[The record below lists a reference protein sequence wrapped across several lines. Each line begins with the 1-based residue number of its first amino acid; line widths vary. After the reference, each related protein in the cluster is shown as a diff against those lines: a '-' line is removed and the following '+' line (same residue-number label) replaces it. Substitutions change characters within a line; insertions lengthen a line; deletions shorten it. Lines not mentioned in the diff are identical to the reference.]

1 MKRIMVLFVLIF
13 SFLFVF
19 ADGKD
24 DEKACEYARKTNTQ
38 KVWRLYLKKFPN
50 GACSFEAESELATE
64 EEQEDKA
71 EPAGEPEVQP
81 SVEPAGSTEPEQTEM
96 KPAEEPAPAKNAQP
110 VSQKPRKFKPYP
122 YRPWG
127 TALMLVGSLSIG
139 VMSYTAYTARIFERD
154 NDYYPWAGWT
164 TASVAFGVLGGGLL
178 ATGTALILIKRKP
191 PENCNVSLNNL
202 SVAPTKD
209 GMFASA
215 GFSF

>member
-1 MKRIMVLFVLIF
+1 MKKFMVLFVLIF
-13 SFLFVF
+13 SVLFVF
-19 ADGKD
+19 ADD
-24 DEKACEYARKTNTQ
+24 DANACEYARKAHSE

-50 GACSFEAESELATE
+50 GACSFEAESELASA
-64 EEQEDKA
+64 EEQEEKA
-71 EPAGEPEVQP
+71 EPAEQPEAKP
-81 SVEPAGSTEPEQTEM
+81 SLAPAYNTEPEQTEM

-154 NDYYPWAGWT
+154 NDYHPWAGWT

-178 ATGTALILIKRKP
+178 ATGTALLFIKRKP

>member
-50 GACSFEAESELATE
+50 GACSFEAESELATG

-81 SVEPAGSTEPEQTEM
+81 SVEPAGNTEPEQKEM
-96 KPAEEPAPAKNAQP
+96 KPAEKPLRKAQP
-110 VSQKPRKFKPYP
+110 ATEYPSGFRVHP
-122 YRPWG
+122 YRAWG
-127 TALMLVGSLSIG
+127 TALIIVGAASIG
-139 VMSYTAYTARIFERD
+139 LMAGASYGASEYALA
-154 NDYYPWAGWT
+154 NNYPGWAGYT

-178 ATGTALILIKRKP
+178 ATGTALFLIKRKP